1 MNSGIVY
8 AQMDTPVGAIW
19 IASTHAG
26 VCAIGIGER
35 QPERFFAWLS
45 KRIDPEPPREE
56 PKSLEAALNQ
66 LREYFSGSRRAFDLP
81 LDVRGTVFQKAVW
94 DEIARIPYGATTTY
108 GEIAQHIGK
117 PNAARAVGSAN
128 GANPLPIVIPCHRV
142 IGADGSLTGY
152 GGGLEMKAAL
162 LRLEGV
168 FLL

>member
-8 AQMDTPVGAIW
+8 AQMRAPVGTIW
-19 IASTHAG
+19 IASTRAG
-26 VCAIGIGER
+26 VCTMGIGER

-56 PKSLEAALNQ
+56 PKSLEAALTQ

-94 DEIARIPYGATTTY
+94 DEIARVPYGATTTY

-117 PNAARAVGSAN
+117 PNAARAVGAAN